1 MNWTVL
7 KAIFRRDFISYFS
20 NPTGYV
26 FICVFVMLSA
36 LAAFWPPDF
45 FSNNLANLDQL
56 NRWLP
61 FILLVFIPAITM
73 SIWAEERRQH
83 TDELLLTLPA
93 SDLDVVLGKYLASV
107 AIYTV
112 ALLFSMF
119 SIYLVFSYGLGT
131 PDTGL
136 FVGTYVGYWFI
147 GLAMLAIG
155 MVASFLT
162 SNLTVGF
169 ILGMIFNLP
178 LAMFGVADW
187 IIKNPQMAQSLKR
200 WSAQE
205 QFGDFERGVVSLSG
219 ISYFVMI
226 AVVML
231 YISMVLI
238 GRRHWGG
245 REEDESMW
253 AHYLARALGLVALA
267 VGVNLFVS
275 NHNAL
280 RADMTSENLNSL
292 SPRTVEL
299 IKELGSG
306 ENAKTIKIDAYVSPQ
321 VPAEYA
327 AHKLNLLSTLTELSS
342 LSGGKIQVDVHEIE
356 NFSEEASTA
365 EKAYGIEPR
374 EVRTI
379 DRGARK
385 TEEIFLG
392 AAFTSGLDRVV
403 IPFIDKGIPIEYELV
418 RSISTVAEQERKK
431 LGVVKTDAQLFGGFS
446 MQGPTEE
453 SQLVVELK
461 KQFDVVE
468 VDPTKPIKDRYD
480 VLLAVQPSS
489 LSPDAMLNFVNA
501 VKAGQPTAVF
511 EDPYP
516 WPQLYPE
523 VVGTGQPKRPPG
535 GMMGMFGGGAPPG
548 EKGDI
553 SQLWKLLGVSMQ
565 DNEIVWQDFNP
576 EPKLG
581 EIYREW
587 IFIDEGLASEGGT
600 QHPFSPDD
608 PISAGMR
615 QVLFFWPGSFRPAD
629 GSKLSFEKL
638 AVTGL
643 NSGTIGYQDVDMM
656 LRGGVMSARRNT
668 THEPYIVAARV
679 KGKITSDADLYL
691 AGEEKP
697 DGADETKDDQAA
709 GAETGSDSAA
719 ADAKDGAA
727 SEDAAKTAAEK
738 KSQPEADPLAG
749 KEPEKTDIDV
759 VLVADIDWIAPIIFR
774 LREMGQDQDALID
787 FKFQN
792 VAFVLNILDALS
804 SDDRFIDLRKRTR
817 SHRIL
822 TKVEEATEEQR
833 KASLDE
839 QSKFFNDARQQIE
852 AAQQEV
858 RTKMAELE
866 NRKDLD
872 PRVLVQMMER
882 ERIRLERIRDV
893 KISALEKARNR
904 QVKQSERE
912 LAAQIRGVQDRYK
925 LLAVLLPPIPP
936 ILLAFFVFFHR
947 RKAEQEGVDTRRLRF
962 GRVHEDAVAQSKGN

>member
-7 KAIFRRDFISYFS
+7 KAIFRRDFVSYFS

-56 NRWLP
+56 NKWLP

-93 SDLDVVLGKYLASV
+93 SDLDVVFGKYLAAV

-131 PDTGL
+131 PDGGL
-136 FVGTYVGYWFI
+136 FLGTYLGYWFV

-187 IIKNPQMAQSLKR
+187 IIKNPQLAQAVKR
-200 WSAQE
+200 WSALE
-205 QFGDFERGVVSLSG
+205 QFGDFQRGVISLSG

-226 AVVML
+226 AAVML
-231 YISMVLI
+231 YVSIVLI

-275 NHNAL
+275 HHNAL
-280 RADMTSENLNSL
+280 RADITSENLNSL
-292 SPRTVEL
+292 SPRTVEW
-299 IKELGSG
+299 IKELRNDD
-306 ENAKTIKIDAYVSPQ
+306 EVKPIKIDAYVSPQ

-327 AHKLNLLSTLTELSS
+327 SHKLNLLSTLSELGS
-342 LSGGKIQVDVHEIE
+342 LSGGKILVDVHEVE
-356 NFSEEASTA
+356 NFSEQATTA

-385 TEEIFLG
+385 TDEIFLG

-403 IPFIDKGIPIEYELV
+403 IPFIDKGIPVEYEV
-418 RSISTVAEQERKK
+418 MRSIRTVAAQERKK
-431 LGVVKTDAQLFGGFS
+431 LGVLKTDVQLFGGFS

-453 SQLVVELK
+453 SQLVAELR
-461 KQFDVVE
+461 KQYDVVE
-468 VDPTKPIKDRYD
+468 VDPSKPIKERYD

-489 LSPDAMLNFVNA
+489 LTPDEMENFVAA
-501 VKAGQPTAVF
+501 VKGGQPTAVF

-516 WPQLYPE
+516 WPQLYPD
-523 VVGTGQPKRPPG
+523 VVGTAQPKRPPG
-535 GMMGMFGGGAPPG
+535 GMMGMFGGGGPAEP
-548 EKGDI
+548 KGDI
-553 SQLWKLLGVSMQ
+553 SQLWKLLGIEMYGDEV
-565 DNEIVWQDFNP
+565 IWQEFNP

-587 IFIDEGLASEGGT
+587 IFIDEGLAAHGT
-600 QHPFSPDD
+600 PHPFDPDD

-629 GSKLSFEKL
+629 SSKLDFKKL
-638 AVTGL
+638 AVTGR
-643 NSGTIGYQDVDMM
+643 NSGTISYQEVDMS
-656 LRGGVMSARRNT
+656 LRGGGLMNVRRNT
-668 THEPYIVAARV
+668 TREPYIVAARV
-679 KGKITSDADLYL
+679 KGKITADADLYL
-691 AGEEKP
+691 KGIEGEAEQGETGESALA
-697 DGADETKDDQAA
+697 DGKDD
-709 GAETGSDSAA
+709 
-719 ADAKDGAA
+719 
-727 SEDAAKTAAEK
+727 K
-738 KSQPEADPLAG
+738 KSQEAEKDALVG

-759 VLVADIDWIAPIIFR
+759 VLVSDIDWIAPIIFWI
-774 LREMGQDQDALID
+774 RERGQDADAVID

-792 VAFVLNILDALS
+792 VAFVLNILDSLAG
-804 SDDRFIDLRKRTR
+804 DDRFIDLRKRTR
-817 SHRIL
+817 AHRIL
-822 TKVEEATEEQR
+822 TKVEEATEDYRQ
-833 KASLDE
+833 ASLEE
-839 QSKFFNDARQQIE
+839 QTKFFNEARQQIE
-852 AAQQEV
+852 AAQQEF
-858 RTKMAELE
+858 RTKIAELE

-872 PRVLVQMMER
+872 PRVLAQMLER

-893 KISALEKARNR
+893 KISGLEKDRNR

-912 LAAQIRGVQDRYK
+912 LAALIRGVQDRYK
-925 LLAVLLPPIPP
+925 LLAVALPPILP

-947 RKAEQEGVDTRRLRF
+947 RKAEQEGVDTRRLRY
-962 GRVHEDAVAQSKGN
+962 GRSQESAAA